1 MKREMRDLLHV
12 GIGVLAAC
20 ALMCTVAW
28 RGVLSKGTQ
37 NSAGGGYGYAAASI
51 SVCCSSD
58 GGTIIAADLDGVY
71 RSLDGGA
78 TWATI
83 TPRPQSQ

>member
-1 MKREMRDLLHV
+1 MKRERRDLLHF

-28 RGVLSKGTQ
+28 RGELSKGTQ
-37 NSAGGGYGYAAASI
+37 NAAGGGYRYAAASI

-71 RSLDGGA
+71 KSSDGGA
-78 TWATI
+78 SWTTI
-83 TPRPQSQ
+83 TPRPRSQ